1 MSFCYKIFNIEIKIA
16 TYFINWFWTVLLLWK
31 SILSLYRLVIRL
43 RESELTDWW
52 CRFFLVLNIFGISFW
67 WTVRLEELLLLFF
80 LGSKTNIRSPRILIR
95 DSTSCPSFSCRPLSC
110 FDMND
115 SLSKD
120 CDTTLDSEEINELES
135 DSSYGLLPSKVLGFA
150 IIFLSV
156 FFWILLQ
163 ILMSSLFL
171 SCISLTPSWQI

>member
-1 MSFCYKIFNIEIKIA
+1 M
-16 TYFINWFWTVLLLWK
+16 
-31 SILSLYRLVIRL
+31 
-43 RESELTDWW
+43 
-52 CRFFLVLNIFGISFW
+52 
-67 WTVRLEELLLLFF
+67 
-80 LGSKTNIRSPRILIR
+80 NIRSPRILNR

-150 IIFLSV
+150 ITFLSV
-156 FFWILLQ
+156 FF
-163 ILMSSLFL
+163 
-171 SCISLTPSWQI
+171 